1 VICWLYALPKH
12 GGEAKHFP
20 MSPWNLVF
28 GQHATLY
35 ILPEPCEHIYALAT
49 FFIIFKF
56 NKLSN
61 HLLDHVI
68 IKSIF
73 GSMVAVAF
81 QITFRVEIHADN
93 FFIF

>member
-12 GGEAKHFP
+12 WGEAKHFP
-20 MSPWNLVF
+20 TSPWNLVF

-68 IKSIF
+68 IK
-73 GSMVAVAF
+73 VYLAV
-81 QITFRVEIHADN
+81 
-93 FFIF
+93 